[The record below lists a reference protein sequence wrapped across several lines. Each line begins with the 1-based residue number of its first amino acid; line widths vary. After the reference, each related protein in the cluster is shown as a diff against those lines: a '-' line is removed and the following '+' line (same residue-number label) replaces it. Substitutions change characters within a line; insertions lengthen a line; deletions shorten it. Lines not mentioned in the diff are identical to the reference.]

1 MNNKYNIYYLP
12 ATEKDL
18 REIIEYIRIDS
29 PTYVIKSL
37 EQVDEAISRL
47 EEFPFMGVKPKDNRL
62 QYLSYRMLII
72 GNYLVFYVIK
82 DNTIEIRR
90 ILHGKRKYN
99 FLL

>member
-12 ATEKDL
+12 AAEKDL

-29 PTYVIKSL
+29 PTYAIKFL

-62 QYLSYRMLII
+62 QYFSYRMLII